1 MTETK
6 LKIGNLKNIVM
17 IINPLD
23 TCRFRE
29 TSENKF
35 PTGYIHHKEFG
46 LDYLCIGN
54 LCLGIILL
62 ALSAILFA
70 QDPSGLPGGVPG
82 DDRFVIHA
90 GISRSFPPWTDG
102 IVAYEFDSTIVERT
116 RDICIQAFY
125 KWEEGTP
132 LRFPPRTTEENYL
145 LIVDSGNSPSFS
157 AVGMRGGR
165 QRIYIAQPANLRNIM
180 HELGHAIGLHH
191 EHQRSDRD
199 QYVVIHEENIGSIY
213 GGNITFVISTIN
225 YTPYDFL
232 SIMHYPR
239 NALTSTG
246 KNTIV
251 PREEY
256 MEYLDLMGRSNE
268 ISELDKLAV
277 TKIYSGIPALIS
289 PADQAGQQPHSGVF
303 LEWSTFPDAI
313 AYHVQ
318 ISKSKAFDALFLN
331 ESIAAIS
338 PEPPLA
344 IGTQIYTTS
353 SLEKGETYYWR
364 VRMITPAESKPWSD
378 PFGFQVAHY
387 LLRPNY
393 PNPFNPG
400 TTIEFVLSRKSDVTV
415 KILNLLGEEVETL
428 LSGNL
433 EPGLHTVQWNASGHA
448 AGIYLYW
455 LRAGDIVEARKMI
468 LMK

>member
-1 MTETK
+1 M
-6 LKIGNLKNIVM
+6 
-17 IINPLD
+17 
-23 TCRFRE
+23 
-29 TSENKF
+29 ENK
-35 PTGYIHHKEFG
+35 PAGP
-46 LDYLCIGN
+46 YLLRGAEKNKSPQRSPFRNKCN
-54 LCLGIILL
+54 MMRSTALHFSFTLIILSTPL
-62 ALSAILFA
+62 LLFA
-70 QDPSGLPGGVPG
+70 QNISAAPPGNPG
-82 DDRFVIHA
+82 DDRFVIHT
-90 GISRSFPPWTDG
+90 GISRSYPPWTDG

-116 RDICIQAFY
+116 RDLCLQAFR

-132 LRFPPRTTEENYL
+132 LRFPPWTTEENYL

-157 AVGMRGGR
+157 GVGMHGGR
-165 QRIYIAQPANLRNIM
+165 QRLYIAQPANVRNIM

-199 QYVVIHEENIGSIY
+199 QYVVIHEENISSIY
-213 GGNITFVISTIN
+213 GSNITRVISTIN

-239 NALTSTG
+239 NALTGNG

-256 MEYLDLMGRSNE
+256 MEYLNLMGTFNE
-268 ISELDKLAV
+268 ISDLDKMGV

-289 PADQAGQQPHSGVF
+289 PADRADQQPHNGVI

-313 AYHVQ
+313 TYQVQ
-318 ISKSKAFDALFLN
+318 ISKSTAFDALFSE
-331 ESIAAIS
+331 ESVAAIS
-338 PEPPLA
+338 PDPPHTM
-344 IGTQIYTTS
+344 GTQIYTTRP
-353 SLEKGETYYWR
+353 LEKGETFYWR
-364 VRMITPAESKPWSD
+364 VRMITSAEAKPWSD
-378 PFGFQVAHY
+378 PFGFQVADY

-415 KILNLLGEEVETL
+415 KIFTLLGEEVETL
-428 LSGNL
+428 LSENL
-433 EPGLHTVQWNASGHA
+433 EPGVHTVQWNASGYA

-455 LRAGDIVEARKMI
+455 LRAGDIVEARKMVY
-468 LMK
+468 MK